1 MQGEGAHYVFCT
13 PRELDDIVD
22 LDKQS
27 LRKKRKETKDVYRLG
42 GHNNSSRRLHS
53 FSHLSPLINDD
64 VNARGEIKDVVR
76 AAKYR
81 QERKNVQDSLLFATG
96 KRQLRRACGDIS
108 ILRTTENGSQPIED
122 PESYNDM
129 YGGFAGRSATATEEE
144 KIKRRFLRSRDRW
157 MTLMDCGHKST
168 SKTEAISSSNALGS
182 RPACLS
188 DTQEME
194 RVFKLATTCSACS
207 HEFICRVHSD
217 MLRVDLKCREVKKS
231 TIQQV

>member
-1 MQGEGAHYVFCT
+1 M
-13 PRELDDIVD
+13 
-22 LDKQS
+22 
-27 LRKKRKETKDVYRLG
+27 
-42 GHNNSSRRLHS
+42 
-53 FSHLSPLINDD
+53 INDD

-108 ILRTTENGSQPIED
+108 ILRTTENGSQPIEE

-168 SKTEAISSSNALGS
+168 KQDRSNIFIKCIRIKTCVS
-182 RPACLS
+182 
-188 DTQEME
+188 E
-194 RVFKLATTCSACS
+194 RHAGNGASIQARYHVLC
-207 HEFICRVHSD
+207 
-217 MLRVDLKCREVKKS
+217 MLP
-231 TIQQV
+231 